1 MRVIHITN
9 TYMYLTKY
17 LYVLGLYKMNICK
30 LRKMSFEPN
39 IYQEHLLCGFR
50 LITKQQKQSN
60 VRVQCTTSCPVT
72 YRRHKPDSMIYKK
85 KRRCDS
91 QREAIFFQYFW
102 IWGLN
107 NEVEETKGPETRE
120 GLKMSSASSSQGGP
134 IKSSRGI
141 SMLSRVGRSPL
152 RFHQGLVWSE
162 SSV

>member
-9 TYMYLTKY
+9 TCMYLTKY

-107 NEVEETKGPETRE
+107 NEVERNKRTRD
-120 GLKMSSASSSQGGP
+120 QGRAENEFSKFFSGRP
-134 IKSSRGI
+134 DKVKPRHQHVVKSC
-141 SMLSRVGRSPL
+141 
-152 RFHQGLVWSE
+152 
-162 SSV
+162 